1 MISKKKAIINT
12 KKLKIEYHGMIFD
25 FFLSLQLI
33 NNIILYGV
41 ELRISDYRPKKLE
54 S

>member
-1 MISKKKAIINT
+1 MSWHDIR
-12 KKLKIEYHGMIFD
+12 F

-33 NNIILYGV
+33 NNINFYGA
-41 ELRISDYRPKKLE
+41 ELQISDYRPKKLE

>member
-1 MISKKKAIINT
+1 MSWHDIR
-12 KKLKIEYHGMIFD
+12 F
-25 FFLSLQLI
+25 FFLSFQLI
-33 NNIILYGV
+33 NNIILYVV

>member
-1 MISKKKAIINT
+1 MSWQDIR
-12 KKLKIEYHGMIFD
+12 F

-41 ELRISDYRPKKLE
+41 EFRISDYRPKKLE

>member
-1 MISKKKAIINT
+1 MNIMARYSI
-12 KKLKIEYHGMIFD
+12 

>member
-1 MISKKKAIINT
+1 
-12 KKLKIEYHGMIFD
+12 MIFD

-41 ELRISDYRPKKLE
+41 ELQISDYRPKKLE

>member
-1 MISKKKAIINT
+1 MARYSI
-12 KKLKIEYHGMIFD
+12 

-41 ELRISDYRPKKLE
+41 ELRISDYLPRNSNHKLNKVT
-54 S
+54 

>member
-1 MISKKKAIINT
+1 MARYSI
-12 KKLKIEYHGMIFD
+12 
-25 FFLSLQLI
+25 FFLNFPLI
-33 NNIILYGV
+33 DNLILYGV

>member
-1 MISKKKAIINT
+1 MARYS
-12 KKLKIEYHGMIFD
+12 IF
-25 FFLSLQLI
+25 FFKFATY